1 MTSLSLISQAASAL
15 AWPDHIQLVRVEG
28 DTMAPTF
35 KAGDFLA
42 VDTTQ
47 REIREGVYVLKSQDA
62 LVVRRLQDM
71 PHAPG
76 HVLVGCDNRSYGTPN
91 DYPRAKVE
99 PGILGRVVLVES
111 LVI

>member
-1 MTSLSLISQAASAL
+1 MNALSLISQAASAL

-47 REIREGVYVLKSQDA
+47 REIREGV
-62 LVVRRLQDM
+62 
-71 PHAPG
+71 
-76 HVLVGCDNRSYGTPN
+76 
-91 DYPRAKVE
+91 
-99 PGILGRVVLVES
+99 
-111 LVI
+111 